1 MVLTMTN
8 TILYAEDERG
18 IRQYLQLELQAAG
31 YHVILTEDGIEALEA
46 LDSSAVDLVIMDE
59 HMPRA
64 SGLETARH
72 IKLKDPTLPIIL
84 FTCDRDYEH
93 CRSPFIDAA
102 LIKNEDLTE
111 LKAEVA
117 SLLFDAVEPVAG
129 TC

>member
-84 FTCDRDYEH
+84 FTCDRDYEL